1 MPNTALHRIPI
12 HNKASGSPSSS
23 FKALELILMC
33 DIWHL
38 HDVDGS
44 SDMEKLSR
52 IVVGGE
58 YYDTFDGRKSLIIS
72 IGVMETCLGAS
83 YSDEHD
89 ATSHYGAKE
98 PNKLRNPSCRCLR

>member
-12 HNKASGSPSSS
+12 HNTPSGSPSSR

-52 IVVGGE
+52 VL
-58 YYDTFDGRKSLIIS
+58 YSFYHWKFDAPIQSCHSNGRT
-72 IGVMETCLGAS
+72 E
-83 YSDEHD
+83 
-89 ATSHYGAKE
+89 
-98 PNKLRNPSCRCLR
+98 